1 MCHPHTRKRLA
12 YLCTVKQSRIIKHS
26 SGVYDLVRE
35 QMKVFRN
42 VDIAIVQRQ
51 IKCNEVFVLLVVV
64 WVSHIS

>member
-1 MCHPHTRKRLA
+1 MCHPLTRRRLA

-64 WVSHIS
+64 WVSLIS